1 MYVGRAVPRAAAGLG
16 AQPAGTSSQRAPET
30 GGFVY
35 CRNTGN
41 TFNEKPPTFN
51 YWPLRYPPPFP
62 PPARAPRWL
71 SQR

>member
-35 CRNTGN
+35 CSNTGK
-41 TFNEKPPTFN
+41 TFNPKSPTTG
-51 YWPLRYPPPFP
+51 PCVPPPFP